1 MAKGASQYELP
12 SVNIATPTLAAEHD
26 APMREDIRFLGRILG
41 DTIRDQ
47 EGDTVFDLVEGIRQ
61 LSVRFHRDEDQA
73 ARRSLEATLAKLT
86 PGQTIRIIRAF
97 SYFSHLANIAED
109 QHNIRVNRASGA
121 TGDGTLAKAIERAL
135 ESGKSVAELRA
146 FLRDAL
152 VSPVLTAHPTEVRRR
167 STLTHEHRVAELM
180 AARERTNLTSAEQEA
195 NAEELRRVVLT
206 LWQTNLLRRYKL
218 SVGDEVANGLSYYDQ
233 TFLKELPHLYAM
245 LEDRLAAIEASGGGS
260 NIWREELASFL
271 RTGSWIGGDRDG
283 NPFVTADA
291 LHQAMR
297 MQNAVAIG
305 FFLQQLDQL
314 GAELSISS
322 FRVDT
327 PRELR
332 LLAEQSPDVS
342 DHRKSEPYRL
352 ALSTIAAR
360 LKTTASS
367 LGAGR
372 SEPTL
377 VGETPRYASAAEL
390 RSDLDTVDRALR
402 DSRLGVV
409 ADGRLRALRR
419 AVDCFGFHL
428 ANLDIRQNADVHE
441 RTVAELLEI
450 AAPSTGY
457 LSLSEEERV
466 ALLRRELTTQ
476 RPLISPFATYSD
488 ETLSEVAI
496 FRTAAGMQAIYGQAA
511 IPNSIIS
518 MASSPSDLLELAL
531 LLKESGLVTPDGRST
546 INIVP
551 LFETIASLRHAGAIM
566 DAAFQLPEYK
576 SLVESRGGL
585 QEIMLGYSDSN
596 KDGGYVTSHWELY
609 KAEIDLIDV
618 FKRHGVRLRIFHG
631 RGGSVGR
638 GGGPSY
644 EAILAQPGGAVRGQI
659 RVTEQGEIIASK
671 YSNPEVGRWNLELLA
686 AGMLEASLAPD
697 NHAPKDEYLAIMEEL
712 SAEAFKAYRKLVY
725 DTPGF
730 EEYFWSST
738 VINEIATLNIG
749 SRPASRKKTRS
760 ISDLRAIPWVFSWA
774 QCRVMLPGWYGF
786 GAAVKA
792 WLARNGNDVEPLR
805 ELYREWPFFR
815 TMLSN
820 MDMVLAKSSIGIG
833 SRYAALV
840 PDAKLRDEIFGRIRA
855 EWNDTVEADLAISGQ
870 SRLLEQNPL
879 LERSLRNRFP
889 YIDPLNHLQVG
900 LLKQYR
906 ADERNEAVLQGIQL
920 TINGISA
927 GLRNSG

>member
-1 MAKGASQYELP
+1 
-12 SVNIATPTLAAEHD
+12 
-26 APMREDIRFLGRILG
+26 
-41 DTIRDQ
+41 
-47 EGDTVFDLVEGIRQ
+47 
-61 LSVRFHRDEDQA
+61 
-73 ARRSLEATLAKLT
+73 
-86 PGQTIRIIRAF
+86 
-97 SYFSHLANIAED
+97 
-109 QHNIRVNRASGA
+109 
-121 TGDGTLAKAIERAL
+121 
-135 ESGKSVAELRA
+135 
-146 FLRDAL
+146 
-152 VSPVLTAHPTEVRRR
+152 
-167 STLTHEHRVAELM
+167 
-180 AARERTNLTSAEQEA
+180 
-195 NAEELRRVVLT
+195 
-206 LWQTNLLRRYKL
+206 
-218 SVGDEVANGLSYYDQ
+218 
-233 TFLKELPHLYAM
+233 
-245 LEDRLAAIEASGGGS
+245 
-260 NIWREELASFL
+260 
-271 RTGSWIGGDRDG
+271 
-283 NPFVTADA
+283 
-291 LHQAMR
+291 MR

-576 SLVESRGGL
+576 RLVESRGGL

>member
-1 MAKGASQYELP
+1 
-12 SVNIATPTLAAEHD
+12 
-26 APMREDIRFLGRILG
+26 
-41 DTIRDQ
+41 
-47 EGDTVFDLVEGIRQ
+47 
-61 LSVRFHRDEDQA
+61 
-73 ARRSLEATLAKLT
+73 
-86 PGQTIRIIRAF
+86 
-97 SYFSHLANIAED
+97 
-109 QHNIRVNRASGA
+109 
-121 TGDGTLAKAIERAL
+121 
-135 ESGKSVAELRA
+135 
-146 FLRDAL
+146 
-152 VSPVLTAHPTEVRRR
+152 
-167 STLTHEHRVAELM
+167 
-180 AARERTNLTSAEQEA
+180 
-195 NAEELRRVVLT
+195 
-206 LWQTNLLRRYKL
+206 
-218 SVGDEVANGLSYYDQ
+218 
-233 TFLKELPHLYAM
+233 M

-566 DAAFQLPEYK
+566 DAAFQLP
-576 SLVESRGGL
+576 
-585 QEIMLGYSDSN
+585 
-596 KDGGYVTSHWELY
+596 
-609 KAEIDLIDV
+609 
-618 FKRHGVRLRIFHG
+618 
-631 RGGSVGR
+631 
-638 GGGPSY
+638 
-644 EAILAQPGGAVRGQI
+644 
-659 RVTEQGEIIASK
+659 
-671 YSNPEVGRWNLELLA
+671 
-686 AGMLEASLAPD
+686 
-697 NHAPKDEYLAIMEEL
+697 
-712 SAEAFKAYRKLVY
+712 
-725 DTPGF
+725 
-730 EEYFWSST
+730 
-738 VINEIATLNIG
+738 
-749 SRPASRKKTRS
+749 
-760 ISDLRAIPWVFSWA
+760 
-774 QCRVMLPGWYGF
+774 
-786 GAAVKA
+786 
-792 WLARNGNDVEPLR
+792 
-805 ELYREWPFFR
+805 
-815 TMLSN
+815 
-820 MDMVLAKSSIGIG
+820 
-833 SRYAALV
+833 
-840 PDAKLRDEIFGRIRA
+840 
-855 EWNDTVEADLAISGQ
+855 
-870 SRLLEQNPL
+870 
-879 LERSLRNRFP
+879 
-889 YIDPLNHLQVG
+889 
-900 LLKQYR
+900 
-906 ADERNEAVLQGIQL
+906 
-920 TINGISA
+920 
-927 GLRNSG
+927 

>member
-1 MAKGASQYELP
+1 MANAPVQHEL
-12 SVNIATPTLAAEHD
+12 SRVNIATPKLAAEHD

-47 EGDTVFDLVEGIRQ
+47 EGETVFDLVEGIRQ

-109 QHNIRVNRASGA
+109 QHNIRVNRASGGD
-121 TGDGTLAKAIERAL
+121 GDGTLARAVERAL
-135 ESGKSVAELRA
+135 ASGKSVAELRG

-180 AARERTNLTSAEQEA
+180 AARERLNQTGAELEA

-233 TFLKELPHLYAM
+233 TFLRELPHLYGM
-245 LEDRLAAIEASGGGS
+245 LEDRLAGIEGGGGS
-260 NIWREELASFL
+260 RSEELASFV
-271 RTGSWIGGDRDG
+271 RMGSWIGGDRDG

-291 LHQAMR
+291 LHEAMR
-297 MQNAVAIG
+297 MQNAVAVD
-305 FFLQQLDQL
+305 FYLRELDRL

-332 LLAEQSPDVS
+332 LLAEQSPDLS
-342 DHRKSEPYRL
+342 EHRRSEPYRL
-352 ALSTIAAR
+352 ALSAIAAR
-360 LKTTASS
+360 LSATVAS

-372 SEPTL
+372 AEPTRA
-377 VGETPRYASAAEL
+377 GEASRYGSANDL
-390 RSDLDTVDRALR
+390 KRDLDIIDRALR

-409 ADGRLRALRR
+409 ADGRLRGLRR

-428 ANLDIRQNADVHE
+428 AHLDIRQNSDVHE
-441 RTVAELLEI
+441 RTVAELLEA
-450 AAPSTGY
+450 AAPGTGY
-457 LSLSEEERV
+457 LKLPEAERA
-466 ALLRRELTTQ
+466 ALLCRELTTQ
-476 RPLISPFATYSD
+476 RPLISPFATYSG
-488 ETLSEVAI
+488 ETVSEVAI
-496 FRTAAGMQAIYGQAA
+496 LRTAAGMQAIYGQAA

-518 MASSPSDLLELAL
+518 MANSPSDLLECAL
-531 LLKESGLVTPDGRST
+531 LLKEAGLVTPDGRST
-546 INIVP
+546 INVVP
-551 LFETIASLRHAGAIM
+551 LFETIASLRQAGGIM
-566 DAAFQLPEYK
+566 DAAFRLPEYK
-576 SLVESRGGL
+576 RLVESRGGV

-609 KAEIDLIDV
+609 KAEIGLIDV

-712 SAEAFKAYRKLVY
+712 SAEAYKAYRNLVY
-725 DTPGF
+725 ETPGF
-730 EEYFWSST
+730 EDYFWSST

-792 WLARNGNDVEPLR
+792 WLARNGDNIEPLR

-815 TMLSN
+815 AMLSN

-840 PDAKLRDEIFGRIRA
+840 PDAKLRDAIFGRIRA

-870 SRLLEQNPL
+870 SRLLERNPL
-879 LERSLRNRFP
+879 LERSLRHRFP

-900 LLKQYR
+900 LLRQYR
-906 ADERNEAVLQGIQL
+906 ADERNDAVLQGIQL